1 MEYEPE
7 TLYARSLEGL
17 IELLDRGEPPQ
28 SPWLNELRADLE
40 QWQRFHNIGRTI
52 FIGNMGGFTDWNY
65 RDPWANG
72 AFEGLLAAAYIAVD
86 GIKRHRNVVG
96 ETGGFRFENQLGS
109 ASCPRCQR
117 VFMNSEELAQA
128 AGQSWARKW
137 VRRLL
142 ISEGPSRIVERA
154 LNGSS
159 DAACQEELRSLQASA
174 RALGLEL
181 VDYNP
186 YFDERCR
193 VCGGPWVAKS
203 WEVFPEPPRL
213 RPV

>member
-7 TLYARSLEGL
+7 TLYARSIEGL

-28 SPWLNELRADLE
+28 SPWLNELRADLQ
-40 QWQRFHNIGRTI
+40 QWQRFHNIGQTI

-72 AFEGLLAAAYIAVD
+72 AFEGLLAAAYTAVD
-86 GIKRHRNVVG
+86 GIKRNRSVVG
-96 ETGGFRFENQLGS
+96 ETGGFRFENRLGS

-117 VFMNSEELAQA
+117 VFMNSEWLALA

-137 VRRLL
+137 VRQLL
-142 ISEGPSRIVERA
+142 TSGGPSRVVERA

-159 DAACQEELRSLQASA
+159 DVTCQDELRSLQASA
-174 RALGLEL
+174 RAVGLEL

-186 YFDERCR
+186 QFDERCR
-193 VCGGPWVAKS
+193 VCGGPWVAKN